1 MMSKEMQ
8 IKEALARLE
17 EGKFCF
23 RMSDAIAS
31 HIAAQSTQIDALTA
45 LNNQDRFGIMQR
57 DLHIHLL
64 EKEVANLKGIL
75 MGGFKMRNLAS
86 QAIEAAT
93 LAKEK
98 ILVIGAPLLEKSIAE
113 AKAQLVVFGE
123 RAGQMSEKSWSD
135 LQPRMREFVKLLE
148 KFTTDLFS
156 KFKTAG

>member
-1 MMSKEMQ
+1 MSKEMQ

-45 LNNQDRFGIMQR
+45 LNKQDRFGIMQR

-64 EKEVANLKGIL
+64 EKEVANLKGML
-75 MGGFKMRNLAS
+75 MGSFKMRNLTS